1 MTPVSDPAV
10 PPHAPLADYGYAP
23 ARFADDFAALCTEYG
38 LDAAHVRPARVLS
51 MHYGGAF
58 VVVDDG
64 DQGARMLAKA
74 SGVHRKSMRE
84 DARNTPAVGDFVVV
98 SPATEGEV
106 VLEAILPRRTMLVR
120 KAAGEGVVPQVLVAN
135 VDLVVIVTALAGPS
149 DGAATGD
156 WNAARIERY
165 LRIVRE
171 GGAKPIL
178 VLSKADLCEDREAIL
193 EEARTL
199 LPPEDVYLASFTEGW
214 GIEALTERLKCGETT
229 AFVGSSGVGKSTLLN
244 RLAGSELAR
253 AGAVREKDGKG
264 RHTTTHRELFRLDG
278 GALVID
284 TPGMREVGLY
294 SEDDEHLARQFPE
307 IAELAAECRYSDC
320 KHGDEPGCAVRV
332 AVGKKKLPKGRLE
345 AFVKARDGLV
355 RPPPG
360 SKKRVKIV
368 PRRGRD
374 E

>member
-1 MTPVSDPAV
+1 MTPVSDPPGPA
-10 PPHAPLADYGYAP
+10 HAPLADYGYAKGQ
-23 ARFADDFAALCTEYG
+23 FADDFAALCTEYS
-38 LDAAHVRPARVLS
+38 LDPAVVRPARVLS

-64 DQGARMLAKA
+64 DHGARVLAKA

-84 DARNTPAVGDFVVV
+84 DARNTPAVGDFVLV

-106 VLEAILPRRTMLVR
+106 VLEAILPRRTVLVR

-135 VDLVVIVTALAGPS
+135 VDLVVIVTALAG
-149 DGAATGD
+149 AATSD

-171 GGAKPIL
+171 GGATPIL
-178 VLSKADLCEDREAIL
+178 VLSKADLCEDRDSIL

-214 GIEALTERLKCGETT
+214 GVDAVTARLKPGETT
-229 AFVGSSGVGKSTLLN
+229 AFVGSSGVGKSTFLN

-360 SKKRVKIV
+360 SKKASKNAAKK
-368 PRRGRD
+368 GKG
-374 E
+374 